1 LRTASHLRCLYLAY
15 LSKPKADRPLYR
27 AISRYR
33 PRRILEIGL
42 GAIPRTL
49 RLIDLATRIATQPVK
64 YAVID
69 LFEARPAGAGS
80 ALSLKDAHRILKTT
94 TAQVQ
99 LIPGDATSA
108 LARSAN
114 ALQNMDLV
122 IISGPDPRQSLGG
135 GWFYLP
141 RMLHDHSVVFIESAA
156 AAQKGSF
163 ALMAA
168 GEITARAAASRPRRA
183 A

>member
-15 LSKPKADRPLYR
+15 LSKPQADRPLYR
-27 AISRYR
+27 AISRYK

-49 RLIDLATRIATQPVK
+49 RLIDLATRVAARPVK

-69 LFEARPAGAGS
+69 LFEARPAGAS
-80 ALSLKDAHRILKTT
+80 SVLSLKDAHRLLKST

-99 LIPGDATSA
+99 LIPGDAASA
-108 LARSAN
+108 LARWAN

-122 IISGPDPRQSLGG
+122 VISAMDPGQSLGG

-141 RMLHDHSVVFIESAA
+141 RMLHGHSVVFTESAA
-156 AAQKGSF
+156 VGQTSSF
-163 ALMAA
+163 ALLAA
-168 GEITARAAASRPRRA
+168 SEIESRASASRPRRA